1 MAEELAMRGGPRAVP
16 TGLTQR
22 WPVIRQE
29 DRDALMRVLERGT
42 LGGAYAPEAM
52 ALAEEFAAYLG
63 SPYCLALNSGTAA
76 LHCAIAAAGV
86 CPGDE
91 VITSALSFA
100 ATPLSALQH
109 GAIPIFVDIDP
120 CTFNL
125 DVTQIE
131 SRLSERTRA
140 IMPVHVHGL
149 PADMDQVNGIAEK
162 HDLVVIEDGAQA
174 HGAVYRGRQVGTLG
188 DMAAFSLHYS
198 KNLPAGEGGLFV
210 TGEERYFQRADM
222 FRLFGER
229 ASPDGPRSYETSGVG
244 WNYRIPELSAALA
257 RSQLERL
264 DEVNATGRRNA
275 QYLSR
280 ELEGIAGVEPPY
292 VPPDR
297 THIYHKYRV
306 RLCPGTL
313 ALGIP
318 AAKLRDGVLAALQAE
333 GVVVSLWQTLP
344 LPGQPLF
351 QRKQGLGG
359 GYPWR
364 LTPHGRQVSYDASDY
379 PETVALLENS
389 IIVGSD
395 AHPLYA
401 QDTELMAYYADAFRK
416 VFDQIEVVVRDSG

>member
-1 MAEELAMRGGPRAVP
+1 
-16 TGLTQR
+16 
-22 WPVIRQE
+22 
-29 DRDALMRVLERGT
+29 
-42 LGGAYAPEAM
+42 
-52 ALAEEFAAYLG
+52 
-63 SPYCLALNSGTAA
+63 
-76 LHCAIAAAGV
+76 
-86 CPGDE
+86 
-91 VITSALSFA
+91 
-100 ATPLSALQH
+100 
-109 GAIPIFVDIDP
+109 
-120 CTFNL
+120 
-125 DVTQIE
+125 
-131 SRLSERTRA
+131 
-140 IMPVHVHGL
+140 
-149 PADMDQVNGIAEK
+149 
-162 HDLVVIEDGAQA
+162 VVIEDSAQA
-174 HGAVYRGRQVGTLG
+174 HGALYKGRHVGALG

-210 TGEERYFQRADM
+210 TGEESYYERADM

-229 ASPDGPRSYETSGVG
+229 AAPGEPRSYESFGIG

-280 ELEGIAGVEPPY
+280 ELEEITGVEPPY

-306 RLCPGTL
+306 RLNPE
-313 ALGIP
+313 ALGIGVP
-318 AAKLRDGVLAALQAE
+318 TNEFRDSVLVALQAE
-333 GVVVSLWQTLP
+333 GVVASLWQTLP

-351 QRKQGLGG
+351 QRKMGLGD

-364 LTPHGRQVSYDASDY
+364 LTQRGRQASYDVSDY
-379 PETVALLENS
+379 PETVALLESS

-416 VFDQIEVVVRDSG
+416 VLDQIEVVVRDSA